1 MKGNKSDGKRQR
13 GNNGQER
20 KGKAQAARKG
30 GNSSSAPAKNNN
42 AAARQSIP
50 PPSNPVAKA
59 QSARDKRK
67 AFGGGKGEAA
77 AKPVAAASSA
87 ASSSR
92 RDVLLREIL
101 SLGGEADDLD
111 LIDEALSGSE
121 AEDETPAAA
130 ARTKKTAKPTKA
142 APSSKADEDLDEGAL
157 LLDLRKFMSVDL
169 KIDPAKSQIME
180 VDDAEGE
187 DEGWE
192 DEASEGS
199 AESESDDEEDD
210 EDSDEAPA
218 LVDEGADPVNEGFAP
233 EVLQAVMNMDSD
245 DEDLDDVDDDELA
258 DTSAKYGKEDAT
270 EVRNMV
276 SQMLQGQKV
285 DDKLSQRL
293 LCEPVSQWHTVVLPP
308 VSPPTRELDE
318 AYISS
323 QYLHAQTLY
332 HGEVDKYER
341 SKSMSS
347 ADTNFISTVLKS
359 GTVTDKVSA
368 LTLLVQESP
377 LHTLAHLRDQLV
389 NGMARKKARREAVMA
404 IDSVKDLLLSTLLP
418 DRKLK
423 YFRDQPLQS
432 PDVKP
437 VHLVSWYFEDGLKK
451 TYYEFIKLLEELA
464 RDPLLHVKNK
474 MIQYIFDLLVA
485 KPEQE
490 QNLLALLTNK
500 LGDQDKKLASKSA
513 HLLSRLLV
521 QHPVMKLVVIKE
533 VERLLFRPNISD
545 RARYYA
551 VTFLNQIV
559 FSHKEQDAA
568 AANRLIEVYFA
579 VFDGLGKR
587 KAEAESAE
595 VVVKK
600 DRWRDKKGG
609 KGGKKGGNAKS
620 KAGKPAFTPAAD
632 AQDPMGEVDGIDAKM
647 MAALLTGVNRAFPF
661 AKIDDN
667 VFDSHMGTLFRVT
680 HVGTFN
686 TSIQALSLI
695 LQVQSSRQSVSDR
708 FYRALYD
715 TLVDP
720 RLYSA
725 SKQAMYLNLL
735 FRAIKADT
743 SSTRVRAFIK
753 RLVQICGVANV
764 PFVCASLFLIGEIAK
779 GRPEIWTMVNLPE
792 AGDDDDV
799 EKFVDVLDEED
810 KMALAAT
817 TPEESDEME
826 VDDAKTAA
834 AAESTK
840 YDGRKRDPLYC
851 HADSS
856 CLWELSQ
863 FASHFHPTVSLYAQT
878 LLSGQSILPPPNTKN
893 YDPLQNHTLQRFLDR
908 FVFKNPKKV
917 ESAYKGTSLMQ
928 PRVAGLNAGP
938 KDEDRLVSAARKRGV
953 IVQNEDVGTI
963 ALDDVPVHL
972 RAQKWVE
979 EDGQPD
985 SVPVDEEFFYRFFK
999 TKHQTDAAA
1008 GKLRAKRKSA
1018 RTTDDVDDVD
1028 GPAGD
1033 VDALD
1038 ADSADE
1044 DNEELGEDEV
1054 WDAMRRSAGFAA
1066 EGDDDDDLMVDD
1078 GEDLS
1083 DDDGDDEAL
1092 DLDGQA
1098 SDASGVS
1105 SAADSDGEEVDMEDV
1120 FRKMDGVG
1128 AGASDDED
1136 DDAMAKWAAGAS
1148 DDEDAGVAGA
1158 SDEDSQGWEDEV
1170 EGGAGL
1176 DDDEDDDL
1184 DGSDGEQGF
1193 AKWMTLDEDEDLS
1206 ASDASEDEDDGDK
1219 AKDKKKKKKPSR
1231 MAVKAQALGYKGA
1244 FFDTKSGNSGLGA
1257 FASAE
1262 DFEAMLA
1269 SEEPEGH
1276 DADEEEGD
1284 RRPRRKASGGSG
1296 PRQNGSGGPGGK
1308 GPQQGGPK
1316 RKRSV
1321 SRGGPAGKKF
1331 KKR

>member
-1 MKGNKSDGKRQR
+1 MKGSKSDAKGQR
-13 GNNGQER
+13 ANNDQER
-20 KGKAQAARKG
+20 RGKTQAASQKG
-30 GNSSSAPAKNNN
+30 GNRSPAPAKNNKP
-42 AAARQSIP
+42 AAAALTP
-50 PPSNPVAKA
+50 TSNPVAKT
-59 QSARDKRK
+59 QSAREKRK
-67 AFGGGKGEAA
+67 GYGGGKAA
-77 AKPVAAASSA
+77 ITAKPVAVESSA

-101 SLGGEADDLD
+101 LLGGEADDLD

-121 AEDETPAAA
+121 AEDETPA
-130 ARTKKTAKPTKA
+130 RTKKSTKPTKA
-142 APSSKADEDLDEGAL
+142 APSLKTDDDVDEGAL
-157 LLDLRKFMSVDL
+157 LLDLQKFMTADL
-169 KIDPAKSQIME
+169 KIDPAKSQIIE

-187 DEGWE
+187 DEEWE
-192 DEASEGS
+192 DDQASE
-199 AESESDDEEDD
+199 DDEEDDD

-233 EVLQAVMNMDSD
+233 EVLQAVMNMASD
-245 DEDLDDVDDDELA
+245 DEDFDGVDDNDELA
-258 DTSAKYGKEDAT
+258 ETSAKYGKEDAT

-285 DDKLSQRL
+285 DDKLSRRL
-293 LCEPVSQWHTVVLPP
+293 LCEPLSQWHTVVLPP

-332 HGEVDKYER
+332 QGEVDKYER

-437 VHLVSWYFEDGLKK
+437 IHLVSWYFEDGLKK

-474 MIQYIFDLLVA
+474 MIQYIFDLLAA

-500 LGDQDKKLASKSA
+500 LGDQDRKLASKSA

-587 KAEAESAE
+587 KAEAESVE
-595 VVVKK
+595 VIVKK
-600 DRWRDKKGG
+600 DRWRDKK

-620 KAGKPAFTPAAD
+620 KAGKPAFVPAAD

-667 VFDSHMGTLFRVT
+667 VFDSHMATLFRVT

-764 PFVCASLFLIGEIAK
+764 PFACASLFLIGEIAK

-810 KMALAAT
+810 KLALAAT
-817 TPEESDEME
+817 RPDNKDRMEE
-826 VDDAKTAA
+826 DDATPTAGT
-834 AAESTK
+834 ESTK

-863 FASHFHPTVSLYAQT
+863 FAWHFHPTVSLYTKT

-953 IVQNEDVGTI
+953 IVQNEDVGTV

-979 EDGQPD
+979 EDGKLAG
-985 SVPVDEEFFYRFFK
+985 VPVDEEFFYRFFK

-1044 DNEELGEDEV
+1044 DDEELGEDEV

-1066 EGDDDDDLMVDD
+1066 EGDDDDDLMADD

-1083 DDDGDDEAL
+1083 DDDEDL
-1092 DLDGQA
+1092 DLDGHA

-1148 DDEDAGVAGA
+1148 DDNEAAAAGA

-1170 EGGAGL
+1170 AGGAGF
-1176 DDDEDDDL
+1176 DDEDDEL

-1193 AKWMTLDEDEDLS
+1193 AKWMTLDEEEDLS
-1206 ASDASEDEDDGDK
+1206 ASDASEDEDDNDK

-1244 FFDTKSGNSGLGA
+1244 FFDTKSGISGLGA

-1276 DADEEEGD
+1276 DADEEEE
-1284 RRPRRKASGGSG
+1284 RRPRRKPTGGSG
-1296 PRQNGSGGPGGK
+1296 PRQKGSGASGGK
-1308 GPQQGGPK
+1308 GAQQGGPK

-1321 SRGGPAGKKF
+1321 SRGGPAGKKS

>member
-1 MKGNKSDGKRQR
+1 MKGNRSDDNGQR
-13 GNNGQER
+13 GNRGEER
-20 KGKAQAARKG
+20 RGLKDTANAGSSLRKR
-30 GNSSSAPAKNNN
+30 GNTSSGPAKDRNS
-42 AAARQSIP
+42 ATAGQAM
-50 PPSNPVAKA
+50 PPSKSVAPT

-67 AFGGGKGEAA
+67 AYGAGKTAT
-77 AKPVAAASSA
+77 AKPVAASTA
-87 ASSSR
+87 ASR

-111 LIDEALSGSE
+111 LITEALSGSE
-121 AEDETPAAA
+121 AEDEAPASA
-130 ARTKKTAKPTKA
+130 ARTKKGGQQAKATTG
-142 APSSKADEDLDEGAL
+142 DEDEDEDAL
-157 LLDLRKFMSVDL
+157 LLDLRKFMSADL
-169 KIDPAKSQIME
+169 KIDPAKSEIIQ

-187 DEGWE
+187 EEGWE
-192 DEASEGS
+192 EADEEGS
-199 AESESDDEEDD
+199 EETDGDEENEEDD
-210 EDSDEAPA
+210 EDEAPA
-218 LVDEGADPVNEGFAP
+218 LVDAGAKQTNDTFAP
-233 EVLQAVMNMDSD
+233 ELLQAVMNMDSD
-245 DEDLDDVDDDELA
+245 DEALDDVDDDERA

-285 DDKLSQRL
+285 DDKLSRRL

-318 AYISS
+318 AFVST
-323 QYLHAQTLY
+323 QYLHAQSLY
-332 HGEVDKYER
+332 NGEVDKYER

-437 VHLVSWYFEDGLKK
+437 LHLVSWYFEDGLKK

-474 MIQYIFDLLVA
+474 MIQYIFDLLAA

-559 FSHKEQDAA
+559 FSQKEQDAA

-587 KAEAESAE
+587 KAEAESKE

-600 DRWRDKKGG
+600 DRWRDKKGA
-609 KGGKKGGNAKS
+609 KGGKKGGSAKS
-620 KAGKPAFTPAAD
+620 KAGKSAATPAAD
-632 AQDPMGEVDGIDAKM
+632 SGEPMGEVDGIDAKM

-661 AKIDDN
+661 AKLDDS
-667 VFDSHMGTLFRVT
+667 VFDSHMTTLFRVT

-715 TLVDP
+715 TLIDP

-743 SSTRVRAFIK
+743 SSARVRAFIK

-764 PFVCASLFLIGEIAK
+764 PFVCAALFLIGEIAK

-810 KMALAAT
+810 QLALAKT
-817 TPEESDEME
+817 NSDMRDEPD
-826 VDDAKTAA
+826 VDDAKPVAGTG
-834 AAESTK
+834 SIK

-863 FASHFHPTVSLYAQT
+863 FASHFHPTVSLYAHT

-917 ESAYKGTSLMQ
+917 ESAYKGSSLMQ

-953 IVQNEDVGTI
+953 IVQNEDIGTV

-972 RAQKWVE
+972 RARKWVE
-979 EDGQPD
+979 EEGDADG
-985 SVPVDEEFFYRFFK
+985 VPVDEQFFYRFFK
-999 TKHQTDAAA
+999 TKHQADAAA
-1008 GKLRAKRKSA
+1008 GKLRAKRKSS

-1028 GPAGD
+1028 GAGGDAD
-1033 VDALD
+1033 VLD

-1044 DNEELGEDEV
+1044 DDEELGEDEV
-1054 WDAMRRSAGFAA
+1054 WEAMRRSAGFAA
-1066 EGDDDDDLMVDD
+1066 EDDDDDEDLMADD

-1083 DDDGDDEAL
+1083 GDDDADL
-1092 DLDGQA
+1092 DLDDLV
-1098 SDASGVS
+1098 SETSGMS
-1105 SAADSDGEEVDMEDV
+1105 SAGSDGEEDNMEDV

-1128 AGASDDED
+1128 AGASDAED
-1136 DDAMAKWAAGAS
+1136 DDEMANWAAGAS
-1148 DDEDAGVAGA
+1148 DDNAADAGA
-1158 SDEDSQGWEDEV
+1158 SDADSQDWEDV
-1170 EGGAGL
+1170 DEGAAGL
-1176 DDDEDDDL
+1176 DGNDDDEL
-1184 DGSDGEQGF
+1184 DGSGDEQTF
-1193 AKWMTLDEDEDLS
+1193 AKWMTIDEDEELS
-1206 ASDASEDEDDGDK
+1206 PSDVSDDEEDGDK
-1219 AKDKKKKKKPSR
+1219 GKDKKKKKKKKPSR

-1244 FFDTKSGNSGLGA
+1244 FFDTKMGNSGLGA

-1262 DFEAMLA
+1262 DFETMMNA
-1269 SEEPEGH
+1269 EEPDGH
-1276 DADEEEGD
+1276 DADEEDGE
-1284 RRPRRKASGGSG
+1284 RRPRRKTSGGSG
-1296 PRQNGSGGPGGK
+1296 PRRKGPGGSGSRK
-1308 GPQQGGPK
+1308 PQRGGPK

-1321 SRGGPAGKKF
+1321 SRGGPAGKKS